1 MYSKIEENDMTQT
14 SFSMNT
20 ILTTEKTK
28 VHSNESEEEITQQ
41 QQQQKTNEEI
51 KKKIEDEQPKKE
63 ELSSE
68 AKHVHNCDIR
78 RIRIV
83 TLDESELWK
92 KFKTLTNEMIVSK
105 NGRYDFIG
113 SQRKW

>member
-41 QQQQKTNEEI
+41 QQQQQQKTNEEI

-68 AKHVHNCDIR
+68 AKHVH
-78 RIRIV
+78 V

-92 KFKTLTNEMIVSK
+92 KFKTLTNEMIVTK

-113 SQRKW
+113 SQRKC

>member
-1 MYSKIEENDMTQT
+1 MSSKIEENDMTQT
-14 SFSMNT
+14 SFS
-20 ILTTEKTK
+20 TEKTK

-41 QQQQKTNEEI
+41 QQQQKKTNEEI

-68 AKHVHNCDIR
+68 AKHVH
-78 RIRIV
+78 V

-92 KFKTLTNEMIVSK
+92 KFKTLTNEMIVTK

-113 SQRKW
+113 SQRKC